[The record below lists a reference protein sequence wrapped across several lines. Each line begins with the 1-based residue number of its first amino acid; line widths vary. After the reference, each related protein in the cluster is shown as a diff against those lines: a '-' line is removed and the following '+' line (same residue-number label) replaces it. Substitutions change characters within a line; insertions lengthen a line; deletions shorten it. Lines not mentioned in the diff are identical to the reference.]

1 MDGQIDYGR
10 YTRAQLEDAVQRIDP
25 QRYPRN
31 HQALLAELGR
41 CRSEDAA
48 AAAAA
53 REEEARRGI
62 ARYRPEF
69 RADPREYFRIW
80 IVNLALTIATL
91 GVYSAWAKVRKL
103 RYFHASTVLAGS
115 AFGYHAD
122 PLRILRGRIIA
133 AVLVG
138 AYLLARRTSP
148 VATLFTLAV
157 IALATPWLV
166 VKSRM
171 FAMRVTSWR
180 GLRFDFLPDYA
191 NAYAVMLGWLFLG
204 VITLGILM
212 PQFILERYRFI
223 VTRGRYGATPFECE
237 PRTGRFYKTAF
248 GAFGLAIGMGLLAV
262 LIAAPMIAVLKGTH
276 VTPAA
281 DRILGLLPVLLI
293 YALMLP
299 TIHGYTQAR
308 NLNEVFGHTTIGSHR
323 LISTLSASSLIG
335 IYLSNLALIVL
346 TLGVYTP
353 WAQIRVARYR
363 LTAIELEAHG
373 SLDEFAAAA
382 AAAVPAAAGEEI
394 SSFLDLDFGF

>member
-53 REEEARRGI
+53 REEEARQGI

-148 VATLFTLAV
+148 L
-157 IALATPWLV
+157 PRS
-166 VKSRM
+166 SR
-171 FAMRVTSWR
+171 W
-180 GLRFDFLPDYA
+180 P
-191 NAYAVMLGWLFLG
+191 
-204 VITLGILM
+204 
-212 PQFILERYRFI
+212 
-223 VTRGRYGATPFECE
+223 
-237 PRTGRFYKTAF
+237 
-248 GAFGLAIGMGLLAV
+248 
-262 LIAAPMIAVLKGTH
+262 
-276 VTPAA
+276 
-281 DRILGLLPVLLI
+281 
-293 YALMLP
+293 
-299 TIHGYTQAR
+299 
-308 NLNEVFGHTTIGSHR
+308 
-323 LISTLSASSLIG
+323 
-335 IYLSNLALIVL
+335 
-346 TLGVYTP
+346 
-353 WAQIRVARYR
+353 
-363 LTAIELEAHG
+363 
-373 SLDEFAAAA
+373 
-382 AAAVPAAAGEEI
+382 
-394 SSFLDLDFGF
+394 